1 VSAVAA
7 IRYQAVAVR
16 GFRGTIV
23 GAVLVILALPSVL
36 VLILSFSDDAFI
48 KFPPLSWGV
57 KHYTSVFNSTVLM
70 PALERSL
77 ALAAV
82 VAPVSIL
89 FGGLLAF
96 GFYRTRL
103 KQSPWVDLLVLGPIL
118 VPGLTYALALYSLYA
133 SIGLLGTKIGL
144 VIAHTLIAL
153 PFVTLI
159 IGAALQRIP
168 VELEQAA
175 LSLGAGRWRT
185 YRKITLRL
193 LAPGIATAFIFAFLA
208 SFDEAVFVSFLA
220 GPSFTTLQL
229 EIFHSLQFGLDPAI
243 TAIAALLTAVTALAI
258 GLSALIQRL
267 T

>member
-1 VSAVAA
+1 
-7 IRYQAVAVR
+7 
-16 GFRGTIV
+16 
-23 GAVLVILALPSVL
+23 VLVILAAPSVL

-57 KHYTSVFNSTVLM
+57 GHYSAVFRSDVLM
-70 PALERSL
+70 PALERSVI
-77 ALAAV
+77 LAAV
-82 VAPVSIL
+82 VAPVSIV

-103 KQSPWVDLLVLGPIL
+103 KQSAVVDLLVLGPIL

-208 SFDEAVFVSFLA
+208 SFDEAVFVSFLS

-229 EIFHSLQFGLDPAI
+229 EIFHSLQFGVDPAI
-243 TAIAALLTAVTALAI
+243 TAIAALLTAVTAVAI
-258 GLSALIQRL
+258 GISAIIQRA